1 MVHKKA
7 FITAALLLV
16 LEVILMTAPFLI
28 LQSVF
33 EFPDILR
40 KPASEVFELYRSQQS
55 IITPAYYFFMLSGLL
70 LIPLSIAMHRI
81 MKSNSE
87 SNSLLLSIS
96 TGFGIGA
103 GIAQILGFIR
113 WPFLMPYLA
122 DTYASSASTPAAKEA
137 VVVVYESF
145 NRYAGMAVGEHLG
158 WVLLG
163 LWVIGVSTVQLK
175 SAIFK
180 SWVGILGLLSGA
192 GLLVSAFEQLSGS
205 LASTFASLNIV
216 ANYLLIGWLLGVAVF
231 LFIHRGGGRARIS
244 TPE

>member
-1 MVHKKA
+1 MVHKKV
-7 FITAALLLV
+7 FRTAALLLV
-16 LEVILMTAPFLI
+16 LEVILMIVPFLI

-70 LIPLSIAMHRI
+70 LIPLAIAMHHA
-81 MKSNSE
+81 MQSSSE
-87 SNSLLLSIS
+87 SNRLLLAIS

-103 GIAQILGFIR
+103 GIAQIFGFIR

-122 DTYASSASTPAAKEA
+122 ETYASSTTTPAAKEA

-145 NRYAGMAVGEHLG
+145 NRYAGMAIGEHLG

-163 LWVIGVSTVQLK
+163 LWLIGVSLVQLK
-175 SAIFK
+175 SAIVK

-205 LASTFASLNIV
+205 LASALASLNIV
-216 ANYLLIGWLLGVAVF
+216 ANYLLLGWLLGTAAF
-231 LFIHRGGGRARIS
+231 LFIHRKGH
-244 TPE
+244 